1 MGCVD
6 QHVIP
11 TRVRRSNL
19 EAPGRRDF
27 ELLEH
32 VVGIGPRPLQPGCL
46 AREWGERKEARNILA
61 SPRYLTG
68 ERTDPRSLSKGS
80 GNTKRLQTG
89 SSASR
94 LQSPCSSSLA
104 S

>member
-32 VVGIGPRPLQPGCL
+32 VVGIGPRPLNVPVCVLWPGK
-46 AREWGERKEARNILA
+46 RG
-61 SPRYLTG
+61 PTG
-68 ERTDPRSLSKGS
+68 KRDYT
-80 GNTKRLQTG
+80 NTQEH
-89 SSASR
+89 
-94 LQSPCSSSLA
+94 
-104 S
+104 